1 MKVEL
6 LCLAVVKKSSPISE
20 GVLEIQV
27 NSQPCKGIKLTT
39 QHKQARRAPQVATLH
54 NAVKES
60 G

>member
-6 LCLAVVKKSSPISE
+6 LRLAVVKKSSPISE

-39 QHKQARRAPQVATLH
+39 
-54 NAVKES
+54 
-60 G
+60 